1 MNIEY
6 PLSLLQKLHE
16 IIFDKINVNFDSRSL
31 FNSDIIKMWEVGRFK
46 FRVFLPQ
53 FLGDKNKKTK
63 NDRLN
68 RGNIEFL
75 KCGGAVN

>member
-1 MNIEY
+1 
-6 PLSLLQKLHE
+6 
-16 IIFDKINVNFDSRSL
+16 
-31 FNSDIIKMWEVGRFK
+31 MWEVGRFK

-75 KCGGAVN
+75 KCVGTVN